1 MTDERQ
7 GDLLWSALQRL
18 PRGAG
23 IVFRHKSLAPAE
35 RRHLFERVRR
45 ICRRKR
51 ILLVLAGDAL
61 IARAWKADGHHGRD
75 ARRKVGFRSCPV
87 HSLRELRAAERAG
100 ADLLFLSPVFPTRSH
115 TDAPTLG
122 RVGFA
127 ALARLTDR
135 RVVALGG
142 MDARKAR
149 ALPGAFGWAAIDAWS
164 QPAQKRIAVP
174 R

>member
-35 RRHLFERVRR
+35 RRRLFERVRR
-45 ICRRKR
+45 ICRHKR
-51 ILLVLAGDAL
+51 ILLVLAGDAR

-75 ARRKVGFRSCPV
+75 ARRNAGFRSCPV
-87 HSLRELRAAERAG
+87 HTPRELRGAERSG

-115 TDAPTLG
+115 PDAPTLG
-122 RVGFA
+122 RIGFA
-127 ALARLTDR
+127 ALARQANR
-135 RVVALGG
+135 PVVALGG

-149 ALPGAFGWAAIDAWS
+149 TLPGAYGWAAIDAWS
-164 QPAQKRIAVP
+164 QPAQKRMAVP